1 MAPERKYCVTP
12 QEAIEILREH
22 VWSMS
27 MCMTLEEYRRQDDSF
42 RMAIDALERL
52 GAEDD

>member
-27 MCMTLEEYRRQDDSF
+27 MCLTGEECRRHNDSLQ
-42 RMAIDALERL
+42 MAIDALERL